1 MRNLLTLIILASI
14 LFFTKFHL
22 QTTEASMFGV
32 SLGRL
37 SHEAELIIEG
47 KVLGKVESD
56 TTEFLNDSIGVGKV
70 IKGNYNGNT
79 LNVLTERTSD
89 AVELGKGEH
98 LILFLSKLNR
108 YDGYT
113 IVGSYQGK
121 IDIDPKGIVY
131 GLEIKN
137 MSVPVMEKN
146 IAELLSEPVNDTINR
161 NATEEAIFANDKDTA
176 FNFTE
181 PFNQSDFNASTN

>member
-1 MRNLLTLIILASI
+1 MHRHNLLLLIALANI
-14 LFFTKFHL
+14 LFIANGDKFQF

-79 LNVLTERTSD
+79 LKCTNR
-89 AVELGKGEH
+89 ANLGRCG
-98 LILFLSKLNR
+98 I
-108 YDGYT
+108 
-113 IVGSYQGK
+113 GK
-121 IDIDPKGIVY
+121 
-131 GLEIKN
+131 
-137 MSVPVMEKN
+137 
-146 IAELLSEPVNDTINR
+146 R
-161 NATEEAIFANDKDTA
+161 
-176 FNFTE
+176 
-181 PFNQSDFNASTN
+181 